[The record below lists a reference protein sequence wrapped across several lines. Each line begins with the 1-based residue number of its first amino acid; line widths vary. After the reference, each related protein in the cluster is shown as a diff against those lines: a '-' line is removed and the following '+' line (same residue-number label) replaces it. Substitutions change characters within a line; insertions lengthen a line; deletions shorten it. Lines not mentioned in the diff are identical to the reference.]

1 MNFHILQEVGLGGDA
16 RLDEIVFNVCSVTY
30 TPCVRRAWTCFTQFQ
45 ISYILSEKSFGN
57 SISNVAIVSRIS
69 QNCSGTKS
77 TLL

>member
-16 RLDEIVFNVCSVTY
+16 RHDEIVFYVCSVTY

-45 ISYILSEKSFGN
+45 ISYIYSEKTFGN